1 MKEHSLFVEFSTA
14 RTLLCFSL
22 QLTRSWLTGVSS
34 DRVSDCVV
42 RRMYRLI
49 LLALAGL
56 KRLILASLCYV
67 LPTTVSQNSLVPYNS
82 SLFYGAP
89 LYYIS
94 AAPYSRFDPGVLAN
108 TLLTPMIN
116 CLTIML
122 YSALTLL
129 NSTDPLTAK
138 MSH

>member
-1 MKEHSLFVEFSTA
+1 MFVEFSTA

-42 RRMYRLI
+42 PLPCRMYRLI

-94 AAPYSRFDPGVLAN
+94 AAPYSLSDPGVLAN
-108 TLLTPMIN
+108 TLLTPMIS

-129 NSTDPLTAK
+129 NSTDSLTAK